1 MIALSL
7 DLIHFVIALAFGFES
22 SNLYVCYETF
32 VNCILTVQKALCLNM
47 SANNLAKILLKFV
60 FIKFLVF

>member
-7 DLIHFVIALAFGFES
+7 DLIYFVIALAFGSES

-47 SANNLAKILLKFV
+47 SANNLAKYC
-60 FIKFLVF
+60 